1 MNNTTQPIAADLP
14 SSKQLFRSTLLALV
28 LAAII
33 LVVFVLPAEYAIDPT
48 GIGRTLGLAEM
59 GEIKTQLAE
68 EAIADAA
75 KDRSAASLPL
85 TKSTHLSASNSEYHS
100 NWRDTLRVELPP
112 GKGTEIKLT
121 MDAGEKAYFTW
132 LAQGGTVNYDMHG
145 DGGTEGKS
153 ISYEKGR
160 DTSSMQG
167 ELTAE
172 FNGHHGWYWRNRGTS
187 NVTIIISTRGEYAEI
202 KQMM

>member
-1 MNNTTQPIAADLP
+1 MNNTTQPMAGDLP
-14 SSKQLFRSTLLALV
+14 SSKQLFRSTLLALA
-28 LAAII
+28 LATII
-33 LVVFVLPAEYAIDPT
+33 LLVFVLPAEYAIDPT
-48 GIGRTLGLAEM
+48 GIGRKLGLAEM

-68 EAIADAA
+68 EAIADAV
-75 KDRSAASLPL
+75 KDRSTASLPL
-85 TKSTHLSASNSEYHS
+85 TKSTHLSNSEYHC

-121 MDAGEKAYFTW
+121 MNAGEKAYFTW

-145 DGGTEGKS
+145 DGGKEGQA

-167 ELTAE
+167 ELTAG
-172 FNGHHGWYWRNRGTS
+172 FNGHHGWYWRNRGTT